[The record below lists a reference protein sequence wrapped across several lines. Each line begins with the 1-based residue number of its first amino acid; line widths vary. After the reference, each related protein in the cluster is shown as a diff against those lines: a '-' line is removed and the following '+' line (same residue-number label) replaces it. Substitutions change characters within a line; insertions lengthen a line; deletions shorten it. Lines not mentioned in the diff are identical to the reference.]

1 MATWTTWTAAALLG
15 TGLLK
20 AVITPLCLNM
30 GWVGGNFF
38 PSIFAGVAAGYG
50 LAMLTGADPM
60 LMVTV
65 TTTAFLAGVI
75 RKPLLV
81 LAVLFLCF
89 PVQGIF
95 WMGLAAII
103 GAALPIPSILLAP
116 DVEG

>member
-1 MATWTTWTAAALLG
+1 MKRWFLISIVMLLLAVPAVGWAEETPAPSEEPVSAEETPSPSARLAA
-15 TGLLK
+15 
-20 AVITPLCLNM
+20 M
-30 GWVGGNFF
+30 
-38 PSIFAGVAAGYG
+38 
-50 LAMLTGADPM
+50 TGADPM

-89 PVQGIF
+89 PVAGLF

-103 GAALPIPSILLAP
+103 GSALPIPAILLP
-116 DVEG
+116 LNSEVDNG